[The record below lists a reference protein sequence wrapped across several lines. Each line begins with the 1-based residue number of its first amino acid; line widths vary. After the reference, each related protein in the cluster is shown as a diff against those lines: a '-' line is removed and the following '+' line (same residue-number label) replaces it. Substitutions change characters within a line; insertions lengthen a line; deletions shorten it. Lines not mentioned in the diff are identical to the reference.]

1 MSARLGILAGI
12 VLLAVVQPE
21 AAAQTVGWARTLAL
35 TKSTDSRS
43 STRSPS
49 CDEACQRRDV
59 LAPVSLTA
67 LELELAHRISG
78 ESAVTLEYYLRLVPI
93 ALVRGNPS
101 RSAIWSPGVGWQ
113 LPVTTERTST
123 IGIGV
128 KPIGMRMGFGSRN
141 ARVEAD
147 LSVGVFG
154 FEDPLLAANAAR
166 LNAVVEVGLGA
177 RVSRLVFG
185 YRRHH
190 LSNGGL
196 GTVNPGLDSNVI
208 YVGFVF

>member
-1 MSARLGILAGI
+1 MSARLGILAGV
-12 VLLAVVQPE
+12 VLLAVAQPD

-67 LELELAHRISG
+67 LELELARRIGGGS
-78 ESAVTLEYYLRLVPI
+78 SVALEYYLRIVPI
-93 ALVRGNPS
+93 IRVTGNPS
-101 RSAIWSPGVGWQ
+101 RPAVWAPGVGWQ

-123 IGIGV
+123 FGV
-128 KPIGMRMGFGSRN
+128 GLEPIGMRVGVGSPN

-147 LSVGVFG
+147 LSAGVFG

-166 LNAVVEVGLGA
+166 LNAVIEVGLRA

-185 YRRHH
+185 YRKHH

-196 GTVNPGLDSNVI
+196 GTVNPGLDSDVI